1 MDLSDINSV
10 KAITILK
17 EYEGKNPYI
26 KKLKLKLEKNNK
38 LLLTNNQSN
47 YIVNNHEFKPKA
59 INKIISITNYLG
71 EELKK
76 SEQLTFTPEKILI
89 EYLLADNDK
98 TFHVYGKVKRN
109 QKNSEMY
116 FIPKSQILDDFLF
129 EEKEVEVDF
138 EKYTKLDTFVL
149 DDGTVGRTPYEHQ
162 VAGIKFLLSRDGCL
176 LADDMGLGKTYQSI
190 IAALE
195 SGAEKILIVCPT
207 SMKITWEREIN
218 HFQCF
223 DTAIVK
229 DGKKWEEDKFTI
241 INYDILKNYHVIPG
255 VDIPKDD
262 ICWENQ
268 KLVMGNFDLII
279 MDEAHKLKNHKSKRG
294 AIMKDICTNYGDK
307 KVWLL
312 SGTPVANR
320 PMDYY
325 NLLALIGSPIV
336 ANWKHYVI
344 RYCDGRQITTT
355 LKNGYKKKVWLTNG
369 SSNLEELALKTKNVY
384 LRRLKTEIGDMPEK
398 NISPTYH
405 KFTDKQWDTYNELWE
420 EYLVERK
427 KKKKR
432 GEPDRDL
439 VELGLLRKFV
449 AMQAIPETIDLAE
462 DIIEQENKV
471 IIFTNFTEELMELQ
485 KHFGDKCVVHHGSM
499 SDSEKQISVD
509 RFQNSDKVEVFI
521 GNIISAGVGITLTK
535 ATHVIF
541 NSFDWVPGNNEQAE
555 DRAYRIGQKNNVT
568 VYYQLF
574 ENTVSV
580 RMWRTLKQKQN
591 VIDTIMGE
599 KEIDEEAVMEIMFEE
614 ILNDY
619 EES

>member
-1 MDLSDINSV
+1 MDVSDINSV

-47 YIVNNHEFKPKA
+47 YIVNNHEFKPKV
-59 INKIISITNYLG
+59 INKIVSITTYLG

-76 SEQLTFTPEKILI
+76 SEQLTFIPEKILI

-129 EEKEVEVDF
+129 EEKEVDVDF

-149 DDGTVGRTPYEHQ
+149 GDGTVGRTPYEHQ
-162 VAGIKFLLSRDGCL
+162 ITGIKFLLSRDGCL

-195 SGAEKILIVCPT
+195 SGAENILIVCPT
-207 SMKITWEREIN
+207 SMKISWEREIN
-218 HFQCF
+218 YFQCF
-223 DTAIVK
+223 DTAIV
-229 DGKKWEEDKFTI
+229 DGKKWNQSKFTI
-241 INYDILKNYHVIPG
+241 INYDILKNFHVIPS

-336 ANWKHYVI
+336 SNWKHYVI

-405 KFTDKQWDTYNELWE
+405 KFTDKQWITYDELWE

-449 AMQAIPETIDLAE
+449 AMQAISKTIDLAE

-574 ENTVSV
+574 EDTVSV

-599 KEIDEEAVMEIMFEE
+599 KEIDEEAVMEIIFEE

-619 EES
+619 EKS

>member
-47 YIVNNHEFKPKA
+47 YIVNNHEFKPKS
-59 INKIISITNYLG
+59 INKIVSITNYLG

-76 SEQLTFTPEKILI
+76 SENLTFTPEKILI

-129 EEKEVEVDF
+129 EEKEVHVDF

-149 DDGTVGRTPYEHQ
+149 GDGTVGRTPYEHQ
-162 VAGIKFLLSRDGCL
+162 IAGIKFLLSRDGCL

-207 SMKITWEREIN
+207 SMKISWEREIN

-223 DTAIVK
+223 DTAIV
-229 DGKKWEEDKFTI
+229 DGKKWNQSKFTI
-241 INYDILKNYHVIPG
+241 INYDILKNFHVIPG

-268 KLVMGNFDLII
+268 KLVTGNFDLII

-336 ANWKHYVI
+336 SNWKHYVI

-574 ENTVSV
+574 EDTVSV

>member
-59 INKIISITNYLG
+59 INKIVSITNYLG

-76 SEQLTFTPEKILI
+76 SEHLTFTPEKILI

-109 QKNSEMY
+109 QRNSEMY

-129 EEKEVEVDF
+129 EEKEVHVDF

-149 DDGTVGRTPYEHQ
+149 GDGTVGRTPYEHQ
-162 VAGIKFLLSRDGCL
+162 IAGIKFLLSRDGCL

-207 SMKITWEREIN
+207 SMKISWEREIN

-223 DTAIVK
+223 DTAIV
-229 DGKKWEEDKFTI
+229 DGKKWNQSKFTI
-241 INYDILKNYHVIPG
+241 INYDILKNFHVIPG

-268 KLVMGNFDLII
+268 KLVTGNFDLII

-336 ANWKHYVI
+336 SNWKHYVI

-574 ENTVSV
+574 EDTVSV